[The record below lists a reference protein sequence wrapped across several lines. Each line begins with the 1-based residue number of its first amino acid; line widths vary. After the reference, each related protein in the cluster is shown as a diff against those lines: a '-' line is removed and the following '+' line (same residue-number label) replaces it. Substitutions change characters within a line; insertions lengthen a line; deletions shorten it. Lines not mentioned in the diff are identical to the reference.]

1 MEPLARHRCDVSAT
15 QLPFFPAESLAL
27 SDALMPRNFIELVTE
42 LLQRSSQLCFWALWV
57 EGAAKAQQELGKP
70 SWAMWNP
77 TPAHI
82 TGEDLQYRGNEL
94 FTKANP
100 VGGDRPAGLNRARPA
115 ADDATAAH
123 HFLRRQSA
131 HIFCLPLR
139 SPLV

>member
-15 QLPFFPAESLAL
+15 QLPVFPAESLAH
-27 SDALMPRNFIELVTE
+27 SDALMTSNFIELVTE
-42 LLQRSSQLCFWALWV
+42 LLQGSSQLGFGI
-57 EGAAKAQQELGKP
+57 EDAAEAQQELGKP
-70 SWAMWNP
+70 SWAMWNQ

-100 VGGDRPAGLNRARPA
+100 VGGDCPAGLDSARTA
-115 ADDATAAH
+115 ADDATAVH
-123 HFLRRQSA
+123 NSIRRQSA
-131 HIFCLPLR
+131 ASFCLPLR